1 MHKKLLLIVNPVAGK
16 MRIKGALMD
25 VIRIFAEGDFAVTV
39 MVTNRRGD
47 AVEFAGAGAAYDL
60 IVCCGG
66 DGTLNEVI
74 SGMLTAGISIPLGYI
89 PCGSTNDFGSS
100 MGLSSNIKKAAHA
113 IADGMPRPLDVG
125 KFGDRYFT
133 YVASFGAFTAA
144 SYSASQDVKNVLG
157 HAAYVFEGIRDLQSI
172 KPQHMK
178 FETENEVYEGDYVF
192 GAIANS
198 TSFGGIVKLSD
209 KIVSLNDGLF
219 EVILIKMPKTL
230 GDLNVIIN
238 SLTTSNFE
246 NSRFDFF
253 KTSSLEIVP
262 ELPTAWSL
270 DGEYLRTDR
279 AIKMKNLHGAIQFVK

>member
-100 MGLSSNIKKAAHA
+100 MGLSSNIKKAH
-113 IADGMPRPLDVG
+113 MPSPTGCR
-125 KFGDRYFT
+125 DRW
-133 YVASFGAFTAA
+133 
-144 SYSASQDVKNVLG
+144 
-157 HAAYVFEGIRDLQSI
+157 
-172 KPQHMK
+172 
-178 FETENEVYEGDYVF
+178 
-192 GAIANS
+192 
-198 TSFGGIVKLSD
+198 TS
-209 KIVSLNDGLF
+209 
-219 EVILIKMPKTL
+219 
-230 GDLNVIIN
+230 
-238 SLTTSNFE
+238 E
-246 NSRFDFF
+246 NSATGILRM
-253 KTSSLEIVP
+253 SLRLAL
-262 ELPTAWSL
+262 LPPRL
-270 DGEYLRTDR
+270 IQRLR
-279 AIKMKNLHGAIQFVK
+279 M

>member
-1 MHKKLLLIVNPVAGK
+1 M
-16 MRIKGALMD
+16 
-25 VIRIFAEGDFAVTV
+25 
-39 MVTNRRGD
+39 
-47 AVEFAGAGAAYDL
+47 
-60 IVCCGG
+60 
-66 DGTLNEVI
+66 
-74 SGMLTAGISIPLGYI
+74 
-89 PCGSTNDFGSS
+89 
-100 MGLSSNIKKAAHA
+100 
-113 IADGMPRPLDVG
+113 
-125 KFGDRYFT
+125 
-133 YVASFGAFTAA
+133 
-144 SYSASQDVKNVLG
+144 LG

-253 KTSSLEIVP
+253 KTSSLEIFP